1 MKNKPRYPIS
11 QFLWFEASAAHL
23 RTVADLIDDVH
34 LVTIIPQTIVRS
46 VAGLVARGQYKPSQT
61 NATDLIEVHS
71 AINDAEMSL
80 LHELGHLLDY
90 RAIGKSS
97 SYASQTEK
105 ALSRLQRAMNQSQAV
120 KTLEQ
125 HLSVFL
131 TRPDATGQQFRQSTQ
146 KYLSYL
152 LLKREL
158 FARAYTQYIVMK
170 SQSPQLLRQLD
181 AIRYNPKDPF
191 RFRQWEASDFQ
202 PIFAEFDQL
211 FRRWGWSQ

>member
-11 QFLWFEASAAHL
+11 QFLWFEPSAAHL
-23 RTVADLIDDVH
+23 RPVADLIDDIH
-34 LVTIIPQTIVRS
+34 LVASIPTTIVRS
-46 VAGLVARGQYKPSQT
+46 VAGLVTRGQYKPSVIS
-61 NATDLIEVHS
+61 AADLIEVHS
-71 AINDAEMSL
+71 AISDAELSL

-97 SYASQTEK
+97 GYASQTEK
-105 ALSRLQRAMNQSQAV
+105 ALNRLQRAMNQSQAV

-125 HLSVFL
+125 NLSLFP
-131 TRPDATGQQFRQSTQ
+131 TRPTATGQQFQQPTQ

-152 LLKREL
+152 LLRREL
-158 FARAYTQYIVMK
+158 FARAYAQYIVTK

-211 FRRWGWSQ
+211 FRKWGWSQ